1 VILVFQFGPSIRI
14 SRCGDE
20 ECTFRHRD
28 GLVAGLFDSFVTTEH
43 DGSDASIQVNL
54 TPLGARSLLRLPLNE
69 ISRTVVELSDLLPN
83 ARGLS
88 DRLAHT
94 TSWAERFQIVECV
107 LVERLAL
114 STQLRSDIVWA
125 ANQIAASG
133 RARKVGDLARALQMS
148 RKHFDALFRN
158 HIGMLPKRYAT
169 LVRFERL
176 NLRICASPTRNW
188 ADLAFETGFADQ
200 AHMAREVKRFSGLS
214 PTGLRAYLADMAR
227 LYPLDG
233 LPPLDSWAR

>member
-1 VILVFQFGPSIRI
+1 M
-14 SRCGDE
+14 
-20 ECTFRHRD
+20 
-28 GLVAGLFDSFVTTEH
+28 
-43 DGSDASIQVNL
+43 
-54 TPLGARSLLRLPLNE
+54 
-69 ISRTVVELSDLLPN
+69 SDLLPN

-88 DRLAHT
+88 DRLANT
-94 TSWAERFQIVECV
+94 TSWAERFRIVERV
-107 LVERLAL
+107 LVDRLSL
-114 STQLRSDIVWA
+114 GVRLRPDIAWA

-148 RKHFDALFRN
+148 RRHFDTLFRD

-176 NLRICASPTRNW
+176 TIRICASPTRNW
-188 ADLAFETGFADQ
+188 ADLAFGSGFADQ

-214 PTGLRAYLADMAR
+214 PTGLRAYLADTAR

-233 LPPLDSWAR
+233 FPPLDFLEGDDASEEEPVHSGSDCVVKAVR